1 MPYSLEEAAWA
12 DGCNRLT
19 AFPVLVPPLLVIVFA
34 FVQKWL
40 ITGFGAGAV
49 KA

>member
-1 MPYSLEEAAWA
+1 MPYSPEEAVWA
-12 DGCNRLT
+12 AGCTRLT
-19 AFPVLVPPLLVIVFA
+19 AFPVLVPPLLVIVFT
-34 FVQKWL
+34 FVQKRL